1 IRPSPPTTRNHKI
14 AAARRHGKRATA
26 VGVIGRSEA
35 LQTGRW
41 RSSVVRAPLDVIE
54 RQVSSQYQSG
64 RRAERKSASPGTEFF
79 SSGSAHGRSTMDGKP
94 CCSGKGILRNDQ
106 RGCPALG

>member
-1 IRPSPPTTRNHKI
+1 MTRNHKI
-14 AAARRHGKRATA
+14 AAARRHGKRGTA

-64 RRAERKSASPGTEFF
+64 RRAERKYASPGTEF
-79 SSGSAHGRSTMDGKP
+79 SRAVQLMGDRQWTGSLAAQ
-94 CCSGKGILRNDQ
+94 GKGYY
-106 RGCPALG
+106 AM